1 MQFVDTG
8 EHICL
13 LTEHKCKS
21 LYCKRIIMDNAVNYV
36 LVHCG
41 WGTDHVRSAL
51 HVTFMDG

>member
-13 LTEHKCKS
+13 LTKHKS